1 MPANLIVDCGELS
14 GRVHPHRKSGR
25 ADRERVLNFDN
36 QSFTQSGDDEQ
47 SVSSWI
53 RRAVD
58 HELQTAEQYP
68 RRRRT
73 ARPNA
78 ASNTKTSRT

>member
-25 ADRERVLNFDN
+25 ADRGRVLNFDN
-36 QSFTQSGDDEQ
+36 QSFTQSGDDDQ

-58 HELQTAEQYP
+58 HELQTAEQSP
-68 RRRRT
+68 QRRRT
-73 ARPNA
+73 TRPNA
-78 ASNTKTSRT
+78 ASNAKTSRT